1 MKTSNKI
8 LTIVAAAVI
17 VLGLGLIIGIR
28 VILHNVEQETGFI
41 QSKPS
46 FSAGDWIEKEYEY
59 GDFKQVEFTG
69 GWKAELES
77 GEEYRIAVRLPEELE
92 DVLEVKKKGGTL
104 MVGTD
109 GIYDMDGKHFE
120 VKITMPELEA
130 VEVTGGIDARL
141 SGFTGSTFLI
151 EGSGGLN
158 VVAKDCR
165 YDDLRFETSGG
176 ANAELRDMPVRNAH
190 IESAGALNMVLTM
203 EGGELS
209 GRISGVCSL
218 DYYGEVSNNTLSV
231 SGVSSISHK

>member
-8 LTIVAAAVI
+8 LVGVAAIILVI
-17 VLGLGLIIGIR
+17 GLGLIIGIR
-28 VILHNVEQETGFI
+28 VILHNAEGETGFI

-59 GDFKQVEFTG
+59 RDFKQVEFSG
-69 GWKAELES
+69 GWKAALES
-77 GEEYRIAVRLPEELE
+77 GKEYRIVVRLPKELE
-92 DVLEVKKKGGTL
+92 DVLEVKKRGGTL
-104 MVGTD
+104 LVGTD
-109 GIYDMDGKHFE
+109 KIYDMEGKHFE
-120 VKITMPELEA
+120 VRITMPELEA
-130 VEVTGGIDARL
+130 LEAIGGIDARL
-141 SGFTGSTFLI
+141 SGFSGSTMFI

-158 VVAKDCR
+158 IVAEDCR

-176 ANAELRDMPVRNAH
+176 TNAELRDMPVRNAH
-190 IESAGALNMVLTM
+190 IESTGALNMVLTM

-209 GRISGVCSL
+209 GRINGVCSL